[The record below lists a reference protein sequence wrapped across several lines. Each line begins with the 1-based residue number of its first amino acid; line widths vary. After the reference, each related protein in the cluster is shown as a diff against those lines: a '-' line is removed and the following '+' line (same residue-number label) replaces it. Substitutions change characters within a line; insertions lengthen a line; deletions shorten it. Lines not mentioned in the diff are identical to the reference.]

1 MADTMEQMRKDIED
15 MLRGQL
21 DDPKDDKAFQELLD
35 DVTTEGCV
43 SGIVS
48 GMIYYTDTEK
58 FYDLHKVAI
67 NDLLAQSLADMGAKS
82 PAELFGEDKWDAADP
97 LAMDTTNKNL
107 LAWFAVEEIART
119 LQTIDE

>member
-1 MADTMEQMRKDIED
+1 MADTMEQMRKDVED
-15 MLRGQL
+15 MLRSQL

-35 DVTTEGCV
+35 DVTIEGCV

-67 NDLLAQSLADMGAKS
+67 NDLLAQSLADMGETS
-82 PAELFGEDKWDAADP
+82 PAALFGEKWDAADP
-97 LAMDTTNKNL
+97 LAMDDQNRNL

-119 LQTIDE
+119 LQTVDD